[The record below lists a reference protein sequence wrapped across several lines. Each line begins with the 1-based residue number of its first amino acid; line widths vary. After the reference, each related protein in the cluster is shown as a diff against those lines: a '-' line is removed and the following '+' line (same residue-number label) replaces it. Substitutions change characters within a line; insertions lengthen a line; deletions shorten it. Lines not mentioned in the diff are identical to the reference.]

1 MIKIRQFV
9 MSGGVA
15 MDDVALG
22 QMLAD
27 LIAGKTRSEQQ
38 HWLKELDLTLD
49 GYGGVAQSAAVA
61 RVRVQILRM
70 EQALATPE
78 ATTGPQAAAGAA

>member
-15 MDDVALG
+15 MDDAALG

-49 GYGGVAQSAAVA
+49 GYGGAAQSAAVA
-61 RVRVQILRM
+61 RIRVEIRRM
-70 EQALATPE
+70 EQALEAPE
-78 ATTGPQAAAGAA
+78 TVAGPQAAVGAA